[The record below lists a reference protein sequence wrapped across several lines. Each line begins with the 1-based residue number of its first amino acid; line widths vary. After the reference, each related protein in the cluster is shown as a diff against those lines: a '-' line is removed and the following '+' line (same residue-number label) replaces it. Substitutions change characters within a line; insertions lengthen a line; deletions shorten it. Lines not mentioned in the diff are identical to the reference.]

1 MRTYQQLDARSR
13 AMHAL
18 VMAKIR
24 ANPML
29 FEHVKTTLARW
40 RVIVCESSQPYLI
53 EWEQLV
59 NAGVE
64 PCLAMAIEDSQR
76 ADAMRQS
83 SPFTG
88 ILTNAERFAFLK
100 NWKFD

>member
-1 MRTYQQLDARSR
+1 MRTGSQLDARSR

-18 VMAKIR
+18 VASKIR
-24 ANPML
+24 ANPAL
-29 FEHVKTTLARW
+29 FERVKTTLARW
-40 RVIVCESSQPYLI
+40 RLTVYEAPQPHLI

-59 NAGVE
+59 NAGIE
-64 PCLAMAIEDSQR
+64 PCLAAAVEDSQR

-83 SPFTG
+83 SLFAG

-100 NWKFD
+100 SWKFE